1 MADRIDKIPECLCS
15 NAGLPAG
22 FTSALSFDEQVQW
35 LLNAYNNL
43 LSMIPDNMEFNG
55 VKFIPQALTENEKN
69 IARENIGAGTS
80 EITQQDIDNTVN
92 NNTISYK
99 IQQNLSA
106 GQKELAR
113 KNIGAGTSNANYA
126 VEYVNQNLTEQQKED
141 ARRNI
146 GAASEKLNGA
156 VLTTPQALT
165 ENEKFTARNNIG
177 IAYGFGDIPVLYNQI
192 QLYPETYKAQARNN
206 IGCPSESY
214 FRMFKKTANVD
225 DWETVGSDKLYCYCK
240 IVKNPEFIY
249 TYESLMVN
257 AETRYLAWVDDKGT
271 YHLPAEIAFTDIT
284 YTDTIF
290 DDGERYIAA
299 RILASRKPTK
309 KTYMETK
316 IFVTPINDFP
326 ADWLEI
332 QTTPSTFDPPIIKT
346 ERNE

>member
-1 MADRIDKIPECLCS
+1 MADRIEKIPECLCS

-22 FTSALSFDEQVQW
+22 FTSALSFNEQVQW

-43 LSMIPDNMEFNG
+43 LSMIPDNVEFNG
-55 VKFIPQALTENEKN
+55 VKFIPQALTEKEKN

-99 IQQNLSA
+99 LQQNLSA

-113 KNIGAGTSNANYA
+113 KNIGAGTSNAIYA

-177 IAYGFGDIPVLYNQI
+177 IAYGFGDVPVLYNQI
-192 QLYPETYKAQARNN
+192 QLYPDAYKAQARNN
-206 IGCPSESY
+206 IETCKFPHSFDYTISLNSENWTEY
-214 FRMFKKTANVD
+214 AEVPTYKIQPFINNPETIYDNKKLYIIQIKISTTDGISFDKSKISFVNTIINDINTIAIAIKSTDIPTSTLNISANVTIL
-225 DWETVGSDKLYCYCK
+225 ETNITNEEWKNNQPGTITEKN
-240 IVKNPEFIY
+240 IVI
-249 TYESLMVN
+249 LGVN
-257 AETRYLAWVDDKGT
+257 
-271 YHLPAEIAFTDIT
+271 
-284 YTDTIF
+284 
-290 DDGERYIAA
+290 
-299 RILASRKPTK
+299 
-309 KTYMETK
+309 
-316 IFVTPINDFP
+316 
-326 ADWLEI
+326 
-332 QTTPSTFDPPIIKT
+332 
-346 ERNE
+346 

>member
-1 MADRIDKIPECLCS
+1 MADRIEKIPECLCS

-22 FTSALSFDEQVQW
+22 FTSALSFNEQVQW

-55 VKFIPQALTENEKN
+55 VKFIPQALTEKEKN
-69 IARENIGAGTS
+69 VARENIGAGTS

-113 KNIGAGTSNANYA
+113 KNIGAGTSNAIYA

-177 IAYGFGDIPVLYNQI
+177 IAYGFGDVPVLYNQI
-192 QLYPETYKAQARNN
+192 QLYTDAYKAQARNN
-206 IGCPSESY
+206 IETCKFPHSFDYTISLNSENWTEY
-214 FRMFKKTANVD
+214 AEVPTYKIQPFINNPETIYDNKKLYIIQIKISTTDGMSFDKSKISFVNTIINDINTIAIAIKSTDIPTSTLNISANVTIL
-225 DWETVGSDKLYCYCK
+225 ETNITNEEWKNNQPGTITEKN
-240 IVKNPEFIY
+240 IV
-249 TYESLMVN
+249 
-257 AETRYLAWVDDKGT
+257 
-271 YHLPAEIAFTDIT
+271 
-284 YTDTIF
+284 
-290 DDGERYIAA
+290 
-299 RILASRKPTK
+299 ILG
-309 KTYMETK
+309 
-316 IFVTPINDFP
+316 VH
-326 ADWLEI
+326 
-332 QTTPSTFDPPIIKT
+332 
-346 ERNE
+346 

>member
-1 MADRIDKIPECLCS
+1 MADWIEKIPNCLCS

-22 FTSALSFDEQVQW
+22 FTNALSFDEQVQW

-43 LSMIPDNMEFNG
+43 LAMIPNNVEFNG

-80 EITQQDIDNTVN
+80 DISQQDIDNTVN

-113 KNIGAGTSNANYA
+113 KNIGAGTSNVEYA
-126 VEYVNQNLTEQQKED
+126 VQYVNQNLTEQQKED

-177 IAYGFGDIPVLYNQI
+177 IAYGFGDVPVLYNQV
-192 QLYPETYKAQARNN
+192 QLYPDAYKAQARNN
-206 IGCPSESY
+206 IGCPSGIY
-214 FRMFKKTANVD
+214 AANVNKVINTS
-225 DWETVGSDKLYCYCK
+225 DWQDVTDYPLYKYYPLLK
-240 IVKNPEFIY
+240 SPEFIY
-249 TYESLMVN
+249 TYES
-257 AETRYLAWVDDKGT
+257 YLFNIRTQLLYGGTLTNDDAQYVT
-271 YHLPAEIAFTDIT
+271 QILQ
-284 YTDTIF
+284 
-290 DDGERYIAA
+290 DGNNYLCL
-299 RILASRKPTK
+299 RILAEKMPT
-309 KTYMETK
+309 TQVGFGAVIMTIPVTNYPEEYRTEQTNVTFNYNPPY
-316 IFVTPINDFP
+316 IFGGGKY
-326 ADWLEI
+326 A
-332 QTTPSTFDPPIIKT
+332 
-346 ERNE
+346 

>member
-1 MADRIDKIPECLCS
+1 MADRIEKIPECLCS

-22 FTSALSFDEQVQW
+22 FTSALSFNEQMQW

-43 LSMIPDNMEFNG
+43 LSMIPDNVEFNG
-55 VKFIPQALTENEKN
+55 VKFIPQALTEKEKN

-80 EITQQDIDNTVN
+80 EITQQDIDNTIN

-113 KNIGAGTSNANYA
+113 KNIGAGTSNAIYA

-177 IAYGFGDIPVLYNQI
+177 IAYGFGDVPVLYNQI
-192 QLYPETYKAQARNN
+192 QLYPDAYKAQARNN
-206 IGCPSESY
+206 IETCKFPHSFDYTISLNSENWTEYSEVPTY
-214 FRMFKKTANVD
+214 KIQPFINNPETIYDNKKLYIIQIKISTTDGISFDKSKISFVNTIINDINTIAIAIKSTDIPTSTLNISANVTIL
-225 DWETVGSDKLYCYCK
+225 ETNITNEEWKNNQPGTITEKN
-240 IVKNPEFIY
+240 IVI
-249 TYESLMVN
+249 LGVN
-257 AETRYLAWVDDKGT
+257 
-271 YHLPAEIAFTDIT
+271 
-284 YTDTIF
+284 
-290 DDGERYIAA
+290 
-299 RILASRKPTK
+299 
-309 KTYMETK
+309 
-316 IFVTPINDFP
+316 
-326 ADWLEI
+326 
-332 QTTPSTFDPPIIKT
+332 
-346 ERNE
+346 

>member
-22 FTSALSFDEQVQW
+22 FTSALSFNEQVQW

-55 VKFIPQALTENEKN
+55 VKFIPQALTEKEKN
-69 IARENIGAGTS
+69 VARENIGAGTS

-113 KNIGAGTSNANYA
+113 KNIGAGTSNAIYA

-177 IAYGFGDIPVLYNQI
+177 IAYGFGDVPVLYNQI
-192 QLYPETYKAQARNN
+192 QLYPDAYKAQARNN
-206 IGCPSESY
+206 IETCKFPHSFDYTISLNSENWTEY
-214 FRMFKKTANVD
+214 AEVPTYKIQPFINNPETIYDNKKLYIIQIKISTTDGISFDKSKISFVNTIINDINTIAIAIKSTDIPTSTLNISANVTIL
-225 DWETVGSDKLYCYCK
+225 ETNITNEEWKNNQPGTITEKN
-240 IVKNPEFIY
+240 IVI
-249 TYESLMVN
+249 LGVN
-257 AETRYLAWVDDKGT
+257 
-271 YHLPAEIAFTDIT
+271 
-284 YTDTIF
+284 
-290 DDGERYIAA
+290 
-299 RILASRKPTK
+299 
-309 KTYMETK
+309 
-316 IFVTPINDFP
+316 
-326 ADWLEI
+326 
-332 QTTPSTFDPPIIKT
+332 
-346 ERNE
+346 

>member
-1 MADRIDKIPECLCS
+1 MADRIEKIPECLCS

-22 FTSALSFDEQVQW
+22 FTNALSFNEQVQW

-43 LSMIPDNMEFNG
+43 LAMIPDNVEFNG

-80 EITQQDIDNTVN
+80 DVTQQDINNTVN

-99 IQQNLSA
+99 VQQNLSA

-141 ARRNI
+141 ARKNI

-177 IAYGFGDIPVLYNQI
+177 IAYGFGDVPVLYNQV
-192 QLYPETYKAQARNN
+192 QLYPKAYKARARNN
-206 IGCPSESY
+206 IETCKFPHNFDYTISLNSGNWTEYVDVPTYKIQPFINNPETVY
-214 FRMFKKTANVD
+214 DNKKLYIIQIKISATDGISFDKSKISFVNTIINDINTIAIAIKSTDIPTNTLNVSANVTIL
-225 DWETVGSDKLYCYCK
+225 ETNIINEEWKNNQPGTITEKN
-240 IVKNPEFIY
+240 IVI
-249 TYESLMVN
+249 LGVN
-257 AETRYLAWVDDKGT
+257 
-271 YHLPAEIAFTDIT
+271 
-284 YTDTIF
+284 
-290 DDGERYIAA
+290 
-299 RILASRKPTK
+299 
-309 KTYMETK
+309 
-316 IFVTPINDFP
+316 
-326 ADWLEI
+326 
-332 QTTPSTFDPPIIKT
+332 
-346 ERNE
+346 

>member
-22 FTSALSFDEQVQW
+22 FSNALSFNEQVQW

-43 LSMIPDNMEFNG
+43 LAMVPDNVEFNG
-55 VKFIPQALTENEKN
+55 VKFIPQALTEKEKN

-80 EITQQDIDNTVN
+80 DITQQDINNTIN

-99 IQQNLSA
+99 LQQNLSA

-177 IAYGFGDIPVLYNQI
+177 IAYGFGDVPVLYNQI
-192 QLYPETYKAQARNN
+192 QLYPEAYKAQARNN
-206 IGCPSESY
+206 IATCKFPHSFDYTITLSADKWTEY
-214 FRMFKKTANVD
+214 TDVPTYKIQPFINNPETIYDNKKLYIIKIKNSSTDGVSFDKSKISFVNTIINDINTIAIAVNSTDVPTTALNLIANV
-225 DWETVGSDKLYCYCK
+225 
-240 IVKNPEFIY
+240 
-249 TYESLMVN
+249 
-257 AETRYLAWVDDKGT
+257 
-271 YHLPAEIAFTDIT
+271 
-284 YTDTIF
+284 TIF
-290 DDGERYIAA
+290 ETNVIDDEWKNNQPGTISEKNII
-299 RILASRKPTK
+299 ILG
-309 KTYMETK
+309 
-316 IFVTPINDFP
+316 VN
-326 ADWLEI
+326 
-332 QTTPSTFDPPIIKT
+332 
-346 ERNE
+346 

>member
-1 MADRIDKIPECLCS
+1 MADRIKKIPECLCS
-15 NAGLPAG
+15 NSGLPAG
-22 FTSALSFDEQVQW
+22 FTSALSFNEQVQW

-80 EITQQDIDNTVN
+80 EITQQDINNTIN

-99 IQQNLSA
+99 LQQNLSE

-126 VEYVNQNLTEQQKED
+126 VEYVNQNLTEQQKEN

-177 IAYGFGDIPVLYNQI
+177 IAYGFGDVPVLYNQI
-192 QLYPETYKAQARNN
+192 QLYPETYKARARNN
-206 IGCPSESY
+206 IGCPSGIY
-214 FRMFKKTANVD
+214 AANVSKVINSS
-225 DWETVGSDKLYCYCK
+225 DWQDVADYPLYKFYPLL
-240 IVKNPEFIY
+240 KNPEFIY
-249 TYESLMVN
+249 TYES
-257 AETRYLAWVDDKGT
+257 YLFNIRTQLLNGGNLTNDDAQYVT
-271 YHLPAEIAFTDIT
+271 QILQ
-284 YTDTIF
+284 
-290 DDGERYIAA
+290 DGNNYLCL
-299 RILASRKPTK
+299 RILAEKMPT
-309 KTYMETK
+309 TQVGFGAVVMTIPVTNYPEEFRAEQTNVTFNYNPPY
-316 IFVTPINDFP
+316 IFGGGKY
-326 ADWLEI
+326 A
-332 QTTPSTFDPPIIKT
+332 
-346 ERNE
+346 

>member
-1 MADRIDKIPECLCS
+1 MADRIEKIPECLCS

-22 FTSALSFDEQVQW
+22 FTSALSFNEQVQW

-55 VKFIPQALTENEKN
+55 VKFIPQALTEKEKN

-99 IQQNLSA
+99 LKQNLSA

-126 VEYVNQNLTEQQKED
+126 VEYVKQNLTEQQKED
-141 ARRNI
+141 ARKNI

-177 IAYGFGDIPVLYNQI
+177 IAYGFDDVPVLYNQI
-192 QLYPETYKAQARNN
+192 QLYPDAYKEQARKN
-206 IGCPSESY
+206 INCPSMTYYRTFQKSAE
-214 FRMFKKTANVD
+214 VD
-225 DWETVGSDKLYCYCK
+225 EWETIGGNETFSYCK
-240 IVKNPEFIY
+240 IVKNTDYIY
-249 TYESLMVN
+249 TYENLMLLVK
-257 AETRYLAWVDDKGT
+257 TTKLAWIDDNNT
-271 YHLPAEIAFTDIT
+271 IHEPAEISESDIT
-284 YTDTIF
+284 YVITIF
-290 DDGERYIAA
+290 DNGEKWLAA
-299 RILASRKPTK
+299 RVLSSRKPTK
-309 KTYMETK
+309 KTYIATEL
-316 IFVTPINDFP
+316 ISTPVSDFP
-326 ADWLEI
+326 ATWREE
-332 QTTPSTFDPPIIKT
+332 QTTPSRYDVPVIIT
-346 ERNE
+346 RRDT

>member
-1 MADRIDKIPECLCS
+1 MENRIEKIPEYLCS

-22 FTSALSFDEQVQW
+22 FTSALTFNEQVQW

-43 LSMIPDNMEFNG
+43 LAMVPDNVEFNG

-99 IQQNLSA
+99 VVQNLSD

-126 VEYVNQNLTEQQKED
+126 VEYINQNLTEQQKEN

-177 IAYGFGDIPVLYNQI
+177 IAYGFGDVPVLYNQV
-192 QLYPETYKAQARNN
+192 QLYPDAYKAQARNN
-206 IGCPSESY
+206 IETCKFPHSFDYTISLNSENWTEY
-214 FRMFKKTANVD
+214 ADVPTYKIQPFINNPETIYDNKKLYIIQIKISATNGISFDKSKISFVNTIINNINTIAIAIKSTDIPTNDLNIIANVTIL
-225 DWETVGSDKLYCYCK
+225 ETNIINEEWKNNQPGTISEKN
-240 IVKNPEFIY
+240 IVI
-249 TYESLMVN
+249 LGVN
-257 AETRYLAWVDDKGT
+257 
-271 YHLPAEIAFTDIT
+271 
-284 YTDTIF
+284 
-290 DDGERYIAA
+290 
-299 RILASRKPTK
+299 
-309 KTYMETK
+309 
-316 IFVTPINDFP
+316 
-326 ADWLEI
+326 
-332 QTTPSTFDPPIIKT
+332 
-346 ERNE
+346 

>member
-1 MADRIDKIPECLCS
+1 MADRIEKIPECLCS

-22 FTSALSFDEQVQW
+22 FTSALTFNEQVQW

-113 KNIGAGTSNANYA
+113 KNIGAGTSNAIYA

-177 IAYGFGDIPVLYNQI
+177 IAYGFGDVPVLYNQI
-192 QLYPETYKAQARNN
+192 QLYPDAYKAQARNN
-206 IGCPSESY
+206 IETCKFPHSFDYTISLNSENWTEY
-214 FRMFKKTANVD
+214 AEVPTYKIQPFINNPETIYDNKKLYIIQIKISTTDGISFDKSKISFVNTIINDINTIAIAIKSTDIPTSTLNISANVTIL
-225 DWETVGSDKLYCYCK
+225 ETNITNEEWKNNQPGTITEKN
-240 IVKNPEFIY
+240 IVI
-249 TYESLMVN
+249 LGVN
-257 AETRYLAWVDDKGT
+257 
-271 YHLPAEIAFTDIT
+271 
-284 YTDTIF
+284 
-290 DDGERYIAA
+290 
-299 RILASRKPTK
+299 
-309 KTYMETK
+309 
-316 IFVTPINDFP
+316 
-326 ADWLEI
+326 
-332 QTTPSTFDPPIIKT
+332 
-346 ERNE
+346 

>member
-1 MADRIDKIPECLCS
+1 MADRIEKIPECLCS

-22 FTSALSFDEQVQW
+22 FTSALSFNEQVQW

-43 LSMIPDNMEFNG
+43 LSMIPDNVEFNG
-55 VKFIPQALTENEKN
+55 VKFIPQALTEKEKN
-69 IARENIGAGTS
+69 VARENIGAGTS

-113 KNIGAGTSNANYA
+113 KNIGAGTSNAIYA

-177 IAYGFGDIPVLYNQI
+177 IAYGFGDVPVLYNQI
-192 QLYPETYKAQARNN
+192 QLYPDAYKAQARNN
-206 IGCPSESY
+206 IETCKFPHSFDYTISLNSENWTEY
-214 FRMFKKTANVD
+214 ADVPTYKIQPFINNPETIYDNKKLYIIKIKNSSTDGVSFDKSKISFVNTIINDINTVAIAVNSTDVPTTALNLIANV
-225 DWETVGSDKLYCYCK
+225 
-240 IVKNPEFIY
+240 
-249 TYESLMVN
+249 
-257 AETRYLAWVDDKGT
+257 
-271 YHLPAEIAFTDIT
+271 
-284 YTDTIF
+284 TIF
-290 DDGERYIAA
+290 ETNVIDDEWKNNQPGTISEKNIV
-299 RILASRKPTK
+299 ILG
-309 KTYMETK
+309 
-316 IFVTPINDFP
+316 VN
-326 ADWLEI
+326 
-332 QTTPSTFDPPIIKT
+332 
-346 ERNE
+346 